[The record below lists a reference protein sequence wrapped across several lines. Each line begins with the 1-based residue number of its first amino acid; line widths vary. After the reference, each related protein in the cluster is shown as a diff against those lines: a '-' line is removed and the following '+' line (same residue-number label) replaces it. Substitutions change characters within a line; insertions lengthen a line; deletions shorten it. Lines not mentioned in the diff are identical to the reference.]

1 LYQNKPPSGTGE
13 NLPSAANEA
22 EDRARSSFNPRGQGP
37 LVWDDV
43 PFHDRQ
49 GVRPY
54 LERISSKLSS
64 KLATALPALF
74 FESPD
79 PDSALILF
87 DQLVSGSP
95 EIAHLLDR
103 HHSLAHYALIV
114 FGHSRFL
121 GDTLLQNTDLLQSFL
136 RERNFDRSFSRE
148 EFHEA
153 LARFRARSFESDV
166 SVLLSRFKRREYIRI
181 MLRDVLK
188 IAPLAE
194 TTAEISA
201 LADVLIEDALR
212 EAESRLLRRYEWPKT
227 VDAANRLNDV
237 PFTVLSLG
245 KLGGNELNYSSDVDL
260 LYLFGDGKEPADAAI
275 GNREYFVRLAQS
287 VTEIL
292 SHATSEGAVFRID
305 LRLRPQGNEGE
316 LAIGLSQ
323 ALRYYASLAHDW
335 ERQALIKVRHTAGNQ
350 MLAREFVRSV
360 QPHVYTEQINF
371 AAIKTALMARER
383 MHTSRRYKKPV
394 ELSGDGIDVKIDPGG
409 IRDIEFLVQCLQ
421 RVYGGEE
428 AWLRSG
434 GTLFSLQKL
443 HDKRHISGKEFH
455 DLTSAYEFLRHLEHR
470 LQLRQ
475 GQQTHRLPLSGPEL
489 RILRRCMEG
498 YEAGEYR
505 LGDLVATVQR
515 RMAAVA
521 DIYQRI
527 IYQQQTRRHPEIEEA
542 EFRLRSLLD
551 PSAADQSN
559 QQILER
565 LATDTPALYETAV
578 RHDLSHQARK
588 NLFRFLSAAFT
599 TSERYSAVVRH
610 PAAVNRDLTLFDSS
624 DYLTDILVRHPEEI
638 ASLDQRDETPS
649 RLGMGQLFE
658 SVLGHTPETSDPVV
672 EYLTASELPHGER
685 LALLRQHYRHRVFTS
700 GARDIA
706 ELRNVYRSFSAST
719 AAAEDA
725 IAAAYGIAGS
735 PEGFAVLGVGRL
747 GAGEFDIL
755 SDADLLFVCDQDERR
770 AELTKAAARLMQA
783 LSAYTQDGMVFPV
796 DARLRPQGG
805 DGELVFT
812 PAHLAA
818 YCEHEA
824 QPWEALTYTK
834 LRFLGGSRS
843 LGDLAISQTKALFE
857 RFAADQDFLPS
868 VLEMRTRL
876 EPEKQDYNF
885 KTSSGAIYDI
895 DFLTG
900 FLLVKHG
907 IREKGGTLR
916 DRLWRCVASG
926 ALERVDAAKLD
937 HAAEFLRTVDHIVR
951 LVVGRPHKWLPATEH
966 ARQVTEHLTAEILK
980 REFAHGVEAE
990 LLSTFS
996 EVREVYERVL
1006 GRNAI

>member
-1 LYQNKPPSGTGE
+1 
-13 NLPSAANEA
+13 
-22 EDRARSSFNPRGQGP
+22 
-37 LVWDDV
+37 
-43 PFHDRQ
+43 
-49 GVRPY
+49 
-54 LERISSKLSS
+54 
-64 KLATALPALF
+64 
-74 FESPD
+74 
-79 PDSALILF
+79 
-87 DQLVSGSP
+87 
-95 EIAHLLDR
+95 
-103 HHSLAHYALIV
+103 
-114 FGHSRFL
+114 
-121 GDTLLQNTDLLQSFL
+121 
-136 RERNFDRSFSRE
+136 
-148 EFHEA
+148 
-153 LARFRARSFESDV
+153 
-166 SVLLSRFKRREYIRI
+166 

-227 VDAANRLNDV
+227 LDATHRLVDV
-237 PFTVLSLG
+237 PFTILSLG

-260 LYLFGDGKEPADAAI
+260 LYLFGDGKEPADAEI

-292 SHATSEGAVFRID
+292 SRVTSEGAVFRID

-316 LAIGLSQ
+316 LAISMSQ

-350 MLAREFVRSV
+350 ALAREFARSI

-394 ELSGDGIDVKIDPGG
+394 ELSGDGIDIKIDTGG

-428 AWLRSG
+428 PWLRSG

-475 GQQTHRLPLSGPEL
+475 GQQTHRLPLSGMEL

-505 LGDLVATVQR
+505 LGDLVATVRR

-521 DIYQRI
+521 DIYQRV
-527 IYQQQTRRHPEIEEA
+527 IYQQQTRRHQEVEEA
-542 EFRLRSLLD
+542 EFRLRSLLE

-565 LATDTPALYETAV
+565 LATDAPTLYETAV
-578 RHDLSHQARK
+578 RRDLSHQARR
-588 NLFRFLSAAFT
+588 NLFRFFSAAFT

-610 PAAVNRDLTLFDSS
+610 PAAVNRALALFDSS
-624 DYLTDILVRHPEEI
+624 DYLTDILVRYPEEI
-638 ASLDQRDETPS
+638 SSLDQWDETPS
-649 RLGMGQLFE
+649 RLGIGQLFE
-658 SVLGHTPETSDPVV
+658 SVLGPRPARTDPVV
-672 EYLTASELPHGER
+672 EYLTGSDLSHSER
-685 LALLRQHYRHRVFTS
+685 LVLLRQHYRHRVFTS

-706 ELRNVYRSFSAST
+706 ELRNVYGSLSANT

-735 PEGFAVLGVGRL
+735 PEGLAVLGVGRL

-755 SDADLLFVCDQDERR
+755 SDADLLFVCDHDDNRE
-770 AELTKAAARLMQA
+770 ELSKSAAHLMQA
-783 LSAYTQDGMVFPV
+783 LAAYTQDGMVFPV

-843 LGDLAISQTKALFE
+843 LANLALAKTTPLFE
-857 RFAADQDFLPS
+857 RFSTDPNFLAA
-868 VLEMRTRL
+868 VCEMRTRL
-876 EPEKQDYNF
+876 EPEKQDYSF
-885 KTSSGAIYDI
+885 KTSPGGVYDI
-895 DFLTG
+895 DFISG

-907 IREKGGTLR
+907 VREKGGTLR
-916 DRLWRCVASG
+916 DRLWRCAG
-926 ALERVDAAKLD
+926 AGVLDRTDAATLD

-951 LVVGRPHKWLPATEH
+951 LVVGRAHKWLPATEH
-966 ARQVTEHLTAEILK
+966 ARQVTENLTGEILK
-980 REFAHGVEAE
+980 RQFADGLEAE
-990 LLSTFS
+990 LLRTFR
-996 EVREVYERVL
+996 EVRQVYERVL
-1006 GRNAI
+1006 GEG